1 MSGRSARA
9 DGARAEQERKPSWTF
24 EYGLGRS
31 HACLQQRERRRSGWH
46 GDAEGRRQRGV
57 DPEGTA
63 PLTKPC
69 TPWSISA
76 RPPARPWT
84 TKITEIP
91 FKYHPSQRPHRLSFR
106 LSDISTI
113 RRSSSLVNAAASQNA
128 FGRDQSFPIQ
138 ACRLVG
144 AHAREAANRDN
155 GHQNLREATGNG
167 LNLSANCPPKGY
179 MIPVC
184 KNR

>member
-1 MSGRSARA
+1 MRGRTALAPSKNANRVGLSNMDSGAA
-9 DGARAEQERKPSWTF
+9 T
-24 EYGLGRS
+24 L
-31 HACLQQRERRRSGWH
+31 ACNNASGVGSGWH
-46 GDAEGRRQRGV
+46 GNAEGRRQRGV

-63 PLTKPC
+63 PLTKPW

-113 RRSSSLVNAAASQNA
+113 RRSPSLVNAAASQNA
-128 FGRDQSFPIQ
+128 FGRDQSFPIPSVSIGR
-138 ACRLVG
+138 A
-144 AHAREAANRDN
+144 
-155 GHQNLREATGNG
+155 
-167 LNLSANCPPKGY
+167 LNLSPNCPPKGY